1 MKKNSR
7 RGPKRGTKISKKKR
21 KKEKGRE
28 EEEEEDE
35 THSYFPP
42 IEFIL
47 IHFLRRASFCRLHQK
62 LSKTAKIIINNNER
76 SNFVTHR
83 PSRDPNRELVLGT
96 VLFRCVGLL
105 FFF

>member
-1 MKKNSR
+1 LKKNSKR

-21 KKEKGRE
+21 KKKKGR

-47 IHFLRRASFCRLHQK
+47 IHVLRRASFCRLHQK
-62 LSKTAKIIINNNER
+62 LSET
-76 SNFVTHR
+76 V
-83 PSRDPNRELVLGT
+83 PREE
-96 VLFRCVGLL
+96 
-105 FFF
+105 

>member
-1 MKKNSR
+1 MKKNSKR

-28 EEEEEDE
+28 EEEDE
-35 THSYFPP
+35 THFPP

-62 LSKTAKIIINNNER
+62 LSET
-76 SNFVTHR
+76 V
-83 PSRDPNRELVLGT
+83 PREE
-96 VLFRCVGLL
+96 
-105 FFF
+105 

>member
-1 MKKNSR
+1 LCLRIQNFEKELKEEEGSKKGN
-7 RGPKRGTKISKKKR
+7 KNFKKKR
-21 KKEKGRE
+21 KKKKGR

-62 LSKTAKIIINNNER
+62 LSET
-76 SNFVTHR
+76 V
-83 PSRDPNRELVLGT
+83 PREE
-96 VLFRCVGLL
+96 
-105 FFF
+105 

>member
-1 MKKNSR
+1 MKKNSKRR

-21 KKEKGRE
+21 KKEKGR

-62 LSKTAKIIINNNER
+62 LSET
-76 SNFVTHR
+76 V
-83 PSRDPNRELVLGT
+83 PREE
-96 VLFRCVGLL
+96 
-105 FFF
+105 